1 MKNNLRYGIRKH
13 KLGAAS
19 VFLGTMIVVGMGQD
33 KEAAA
38 SEQKTTTV
46 EENGNSATD
55 NKTSETQTTATNVN
69 HIEETQSYN
78 ATVTE
83 QPSNATQVTTEEAPK
98 AVQAPQTAQPANI
111 ETVKEEVVKEEAKPQ
126 VKETTQSQDNS
137 GDQRQVDL
145 TPKKATQNQV
155 AETQVEVAQP
165 RTASES
171 KPRVTRSADVAEAKE
186 ASNAKVETGTD
197 VTSKVTVEIGS
208 IEGHNNTNK
217 VEPHAGQRAVLKY
230 KLKFENGLHQGD
242 YFDFTLSNNVNTHGV
257 STARKVPEIKNGSV
271 VMATGEVLE
280 GGKIRYTF
288 TNDIEDKVDV
298 TAELEINLF
307 IDPKTVQTNGNQTI
321 TSTLNEEQTSKE
333 LDVKYKDGIGNYY
346 ANLNGSIETFNKAN
360 NRFSHVAFIKPNNG
374 KTTSVTVT
382 GTLMKGSNQN
392 GNQPKVRI
400 FEYLGNNEDIA
411 KSVYANTTDTSK
423 FKEVTSNMSGNLNLQ
438 NNGSYSLN
446 IENLDKT
453 YVVHYDG
460 EYLNGT
466 DEVDFRTQMVGHPE
480 QLYKYY
486 YDRGYTLT
494 WDNGLVLYSNKANGN
509 GKNGPIIQNNKF
521 EYKEDTIKETLTGQ
535 YDKNLVT
542 TVEEEYDS
550 STLDIDYHTAIDGG
564 GGYVDGYIETIEETD
579 SSAIDIDYHTAVD
592 SEAGHVGGYTES
604 SEESNPIDFE
614 ESTHEN
620 SKHHADVVEYEEDTN
635 PGGGQVTTESN
646 LVEFDEESTKG
657 IVTGAVSDHTTVED
671 TKEYTTESNL
681 IELVDELPEEHGQA
695 QGPVE
700 EITENNHHISHSGL
714 GTENGHGNYDVIEEI
729 EENSHVD
736 IKSELG
742 YEGGQNSGNQSFEE
756 DTEEDKPKYEQGGNI
771 VDIDFDSVPQIHGQN
786 KGNQSFEED
795 TEKDKPKYEHG
806 GNIIDIDFDSVPH
819 IHGFNKHT
827 EIIEE
832 DTNPGGGQVTT
843 ESNLVEFDEES
854 TKGIVTGAVSDHTTV
869 EDTKEYTTESNL
881 IELVDELPEEHGQAQ
896 GPIEEITENNHHI
909 SHSGLGTENGHGNYD
924 VIEEIEENSHV
935 DIKSELGYEG
945 GQNSG
950 NQSFEEDTE
959 EDKPKYEQGGNIVDI
974 DFDSVPQIHGQ
985 NKGNQ
990 SFEEDTEKD
999 KPKYEQGGNIID
1011 IDFDSVP
1018 HIHGFNKHT
1027 EIIEED
1033 TNKDKPNYQFG
1044 GHNSVDFEE
1053 DTLPQVS
1060 GHNEGQQTIEEDT
1073 TPPIVPPTPPTPEVP
1088 SEPETPTPPT
1098 PEVPSEPETPTPPT
1112 PEVPTEPGKPIPP
1125 AKEEPK
1131 KPSKPVEQG
1140 KVVTPVIE
1148 INEKVKAV
1156 VPTKK
1161 AQSKKSELPETGG
1174 EESTNNGMLFGGLFS
1189 ILGLALL
1196 RRNKKNHKA

>member
-38 SEQKTTTV
+38 SEQKTTV

-55 NKTSETQTTATNVN
+55 NKVSETQTTATNVN
-69 HIEETQSYN
+69 TIEETQSYN

-83 QPSNATQVTTEEAPK
+83 QPSNATQVTTEEAPN
-98 AVQAPQTAQPANI
+98 AVQEPQTAQPANV
-111 ETVKEEVVKEEAKPQ
+111 ETVKEEEKPQ
-126 VKETTQSQDNS
+126 VKETTQPQDNS
-137 GDQRQVDL
+137 GNQRQVDL
-145 TPKKATQNQV
+145 TPKKVTQNQGT
-155 AETQVEVAQP
+155 ETQVEVAQP

-171 KPRVTRSADVAEAKE
+171 KPRVTRSADVVESKE
-186 ASNAKVETGTD
+186 ASDAKVEMGTD
-197 VTSKVTVEIGS
+197 VTSKVTVTESS

-230 KLKFENGLHQGD
+230 KLKFEKGLHKGD

-271 VMATGEVLE
+271 VMATGKILE

-321 TSTLNEEQTSKE
+321 TSTLNGEQTSKE

-360 NRFSHVAFIKPNNG
+360 NRFTHVAFIKPNNG

-392 GNQPKVRI
+392 GNQPKVRV

-423 FKEVTSNMSGNLNLQ
+423 FKEVTSSMNGNLNVQ
-438 NNGSYSLN
+438 TNGSYSLN
-446 IENLDKT
+446 LENLDKT

-542 TVEEEYDS
+542 
-550 STLDIDYHTAIDGG
+550 
-564 GGYVDGYIETIEETD
+564 IEETD

-646 LVEFDEESTKG
+646 LVEFDE
-657 IVTGAVSDHTTVED
+657 D
-671 TKEYTTESNL
+671 
-681 IELVDELPEEHGQA
+681 
-695 QGPVE
+695 
-700 EITENNHHISHSGL
+700 
-714 GTENGHGNYDVIEEI
+714 
-729 EENSHVD
+729 
-736 IKSELG
+736 
-742 YEGGQNSGNQSFEE
+742 
-756 DTEEDKPKYEQGGNI
+756 
-771 VDIDFDSVPQIHGQN
+771 
-786 KGNQSFEED
+786 
-795 TEKDKPKYEHG
+795 
-806 GNIIDIDFDSVPH
+806 
-819 IHGFNKHT
+819 
-827 EIIEE
+827 
-832 DTNPGGGQVTT
+832 
-843 ESNLVEFDEES
+843 S

-909 SHSGLGTENGHGNYD
+909 SHSGLGTENGHGNYG

-974 DFDSVPQIHGQ
+974 DFDSVPQIQGQ
-985 NKGNQ
+985 NNGDQ
-990 SFEEDTEKD
+990 SFEEDTEED

-1027 EIIEED
+1027 EII
-1033 TNKDKPNYQFG
+1033 
-1044 GHNSVDFEE
+1044 EE

-1088 SEPETPTPPT
+1088 SEPEVPTPPT
-1098 PEVPSEPETPTPPT
+1098 PEIPS
-1112 PEVPTEPGKPIPP
+1112 EPGKPVPP

-1156 VPTKK
+1156 APTKK

-1174 EESTNNGMLFGGLFS
+1174 EESTNKGMLFGGLFS

>member
-55 NKTSETQTTATNVN
+55 NKVNETQTTTTNVN
-69 HIEETQSYN
+69 TIDETQSYS
-78 ATVTE
+78 ATATE
-83 QPSNATQVTTEEAPK
+83 QPSNATQVTTEKAPK
-98 AVQAPQTAQPANI
+98 AVQAPQTAQPANL

-126 VKETTQSQDNS
+126 VETTQSQDNS

-145 TPKKATQNQV
+145 TPKKATQSQV

-165 RTASES
+165 RTVSES
-171 KPRVTRSADVAEAKE
+171 KPRVTRSADVVDAKE
-186 ASNAKVETGTD
+186 ASNASEIKGTD
-197 VTSKVTVEIGS
+197 VTSKVTVESGS
-208 IEGHNNTNK
+208 IEAPQGNK
-217 VEPHAGQRAVLKY
+217 VEPHAGQRVVLKY
-230 KLKFENGLHQGD
+230 KLKFEKGLHKGD
-242 YFDFTLSNNVNTHGV
+242 YFDFTLSNNVNTYGV

-271 VMATGEVLE
+271 VMATGQLL
-280 GGKIRYTF
+280 GNGKIRYTF
-288 TNDIEDKVDV
+288 TDYIDYKVNV
-298 TAELEINLF
+298 TADLEINLF
-307 IDPKTVQTNGNQTI
+307 IDPKTVQSNGQQTI
-321 TSTLNEEQTSKE
+321 TSTLNDKE
-333 LDVKYKDGIGNYY
+333 TKNTLPIEYNPGVSNIY
-346 ANLNGSIETFNKAN
+346 ANINGSIETFDKGN
-360 NRFSHVAFIKPNNG
+360 NRFTHVAYIKPQNG
-374 KTTSVTVT
+374 QKSDSVSIT
-382 GTLMKGSNQN
+382 GTLTQGSKADGKAPTVKVYEVLKDAN
-392 GNQPKVRI
+392 GLPQ
-400 FEYLGNNEDIA
+400 
-411 KSVYANTTDTSK
+411 SVYANVSDSSM
-423 FKEVTSNMSGNLNLQ
+423 FKDVTEEMKDKLKVE
-438 NNGSYSLN
+438 NNGNYKLDIEKLEKSYV
-446 IENLDKT
+446 I
-453 YVVHYDG
+453 HYDG
-460 EYLNGT
+460 EYLSGSDQVN
-466 DEVDFRTQMVGHPE
+466 FRTHMFGYPE
-480 QLYKYY
+480 QQYKYY
-486 YDRGYTLT
+486 YTHLGYKLT
-494 WDNGLVLYSNKANGN
+494 WDNGLVLYSNKAKGDGTNGT
-509 GKNGPIIQNNKF
+509 ITESNNMTF
-521 EYKEDTIKETLTGQ
+521 DEEYGTGVITGQ

-550 STLDIDYHTAIDGG
+550 STLDIDYHTAIDGE

-657 IVTGAVSDHTTVED
+657 ILTGAVSDHTTVED

-695 QGPVE
+695 QGPIE

-714 GTENGHGNYDVIEEI
+714 GTENGHGNYGVIEEI

-786 KGNQSFEED
+786 KGDQSFEED

-832 DTNPGGGQVTT
+832 DTN
-843 ESNLVEFDEES
+843 
-854 TKGIVTGAVSDHTTV
+854 
-869 EDTKEYTTESNL
+869 
-881 IELVDELPEEHGQAQ
+881 
-896 GPIEEITENNHHI
+896 
-909 SHSGLGTENGHGNYD
+909 
-924 VIEEIEENSHV
+924 
-935 DIKSELGYEG
+935 
-945 GQNSG
+945 
-950 NQSFEEDTE
+950 
-959 EDKPKYEQGGNIVDI
+959 
-974 DFDSVPQIHGQ
+974 
-985 NKGNQ
+985 
-990 SFEEDTEKD
+990 
-999 KPKYEQGGNIID
+999 
-1011 IDFDSVP
+1011 
-1018 HIHGFNKHT
+1018 
-1027 EIIEED
+1027 
-1033 TNKDKPNYQFG
+1033 KDKPNYQFA
-1044 GHNSVDFEE
+1044 GHNIVDFEE
-1053 DTLPQVS
+1053 DTLPKVS
-1060 GHNEGQQTIEEDT
+1060 GQNEGQQTIEEDT
-1073 TPPIVPPTPPTPEVP
+1073 TPPTPPTPEVP

-1112 PEVPTEPGKPIPP
+1112 PEVPSEPETPTPPTPEVPSEPETPTPPTPEVPAEPGKPVPP

-1156 VPTKK
+1156 APTKK

-1174 EESTNNGMLFGGLFS
+1174 EESTNKGMLFGGLFS

-1196 RRNKKNHKA
+1196 RRNKKNNKA

>member
-38 SEQKTTTV
+38 SEQKTTV

-55 NKTSETQTTATNVN
+55 NKVSETQTTATNVN
-69 HIEETQSYN
+69 TIEETQSYN

-83 QPSNATQVTTEEAPK
+83 QPSNATQVTTEEAPN
-98 AVQAPQTAQPANI
+98 AVQEPQTAQPANV
-111 ETVKEEVVKEEAKPQ
+111 ETVKEEEKPQ
-126 VKETTQSQDNS
+126 VKETTQPQDNS
-137 GDQRQVDL
+137 GNQRQVDL
-145 TPKKATQNQV
+145 TPKKVTQNQGT
-155 AETQVEVAQP
+155 ETQVEVAQP

-171 KPRVTRSADVAEAKE
+171 KPRVTRSADVVESKE
-186 ASNAKVETGTD
+186 ASDAKVEMGTD
-197 VTSKVTVEIGS
+197 VTSKVTVTESS

-230 KLKFENGLHQGD
+230 KLKFEKGLHKGD

-271 VMATGEVLE
+271 VMATGKILE

-321 TSTLNEEQTSKE
+321 TSTLNGEQTSKE

-360 NRFSHVAFIKPNNG
+360 NRFTHVAFIKPNNG

-392 GNQPKVRI
+392 GNQPKVRV

-423 FKEVTSNMSGNLNLQ
+423 FKEVTSSMNGNLNVQ
-438 NNGSYSLN
+438 TNGSYSLN
-446 IENLDKT
+446 LENLDKT

-550 STLDIDYHTAIDGG
+550 STLDIDYHTAIDGE

-646 LVEFDEESTKG
+646 LVEFDE
-657 IVTGAVSDHTTVED
+657 D
-671 TKEYTTESNL
+671 
-681 IELVDELPEEHGQA
+681 
-695 QGPVE
+695 
-700 EITENNHHISHSGL
+700 
-714 GTENGHGNYDVIEEI
+714 
-729 EENSHVD
+729 
-736 IKSELG
+736 
-742 YEGGQNSGNQSFEE
+742 
-756 DTEEDKPKYEQGGNI
+756 
-771 VDIDFDSVPQIHGQN
+771 
-786 KGNQSFEED
+786 
-795 TEKDKPKYEHG
+795 
-806 GNIIDIDFDSVPH
+806 
-819 IHGFNKHT
+819 
-827 EIIEE
+827 
-832 DTNPGGGQVTT
+832 
-843 ESNLVEFDEES
+843 S

-909 SHSGLGTENGHGNYD
+909 SHSGLGTENGHGNYG

-985 NKGNQ
+985 NNGNQ

-999 KPKYEQGGNIID
+999 KPKYEHGGNIID

-1044 GHNSVDFEE
+1044 GHNSVGFEE
-1053 DTLPQVS
+1053 DTLPKVS
-1060 GHNEGQQTIEEDT
+1060 GQNEGQQTIEEDT
-1073 TPPIVPPTPPTPEVP
+1073 TPPTPPTPEVP

-1112 PEVPTEPGKPIPP
+1112 PEVPSEPETPTPPTPEVPAEPGKPVPP

-1156 VPTKK
+1156 APTKK
-1161 AQSKKSELPETGG
+1161 PQSKKSELPETGG
-1174 EESTNNGMLFGGLFS
+1174 EESTNKGMLFGGLFS

>member
-38 SEQKTTTV
+38 SEQKTTV

-55 NKTSETQTTATNVN
+55 NKVSETQTTATNVN
-69 HIEETQSYN
+69 TIEETQSYN

-83 QPSNATQVTTEEAPK
+83 QPSNATQVTTEEAPN
-98 AVQAPQTAQPANI
+98 AVQEPQTAQPANV
-111 ETVKEEVVKEEAKPQ
+111 ETVKEEEKPQ
-126 VKETTQSQDNS
+126 VKETTQPQDNS
-137 GDQRQVDL
+137 GNQRQVDL
-145 TPKKATQNQV
+145 TPKKVTQNQGT
-155 AETQVEVAQP
+155 ETQVEVAQP

-171 KPRVTRSADVAEAKE
+171 KPRVTRSADVVESKE
-186 ASNAKVETGTD
+186 ASDAKVEMGTD
-197 VTSKVTVEIGS
+197 VTSKITVTESS

-230 KLKFENGLHQGD
+230 KLKFEKGLHKGD

-271 VMATGEVLE
+271 VMATGKILE

-321 TSTLNEEQTSKE
+321 TSTLNGEQTSKE

-360 NRFSHVAFIKPNNG
+360 NRFTHVAFIKPNNG

-392 GNQPKVRI
+392 GNQPKVRV

-423 FKEVTSNMSGNLNLQ
+423 FKEVTSSMNGNLNVQ
-438 NNGSYSLN
+438 TNGSYSLN
-446 IENLDKT
+446 LENLDKT

-550 STLDIDYHTAIDGG
+550 STLDIDYHTAIDGE

-646 LVEFDEESTKG
+646 LVEFDE
-657 IVTGAVSDHTTVED
+657 D
-671 TKEYTTESNL
+671 
-681 IELVDELPEEHGQA
+681 
-695 QGPVE
+695 
-700 EITENNHHISHSGL
+700 
-714 GTENGHGNYDVIEEI
+714 
-729 EENSHVD
+729 
-736 IKSELG
+736 
-742 YEGGQNSGNQSFEE
+742 
-756 DTEEDKPKYEQGGNI
+756 
-771 VDIDFDSVPQIHGQN
+771 
-786 KGNQSFEED
+786 
-795 TEKDKPKYEHG
+795 
-806 GNIIDIDFDSVPH
+806 
-819 IHGFNKHT
+819 
-827 EIIEE
+827 
-832 DTNPGGGQVTT
+832 
-843 ESNLVEFDEES
+843 S

-909 SHSGLGTENGHGNYD
+909 SHSGLGTENGHGNYG

-959 EDKPKYEQGGNIVDI
+959 EDKPKYE
-974 DFDSVPQIHGQ
+974 H
-985 NKGNQ
+985 
-990 SFEEDTEKD
+990 
-999 KPKYEQGGNIID
+999 GGNIID

-1053 DTLPQVS
+1053 DTLPKVS
-1060 GHNEGQQTIEEDT
+1060 GQNEGQQTIEEDT
-1073 TPPIVPPTPPTPEVP
+1073 TPPTPPTPEVP

-1112 PEVPTEPGKPIPP
+1112 PEVPSEPETPTPPTPEVPAEPGKPVPP

-1156 VPTKK
+1156 APTKK
-1161 AQSKKSELPETGG
+1161 PQSKKSELPETGG
-1174 EESTNNGMLFGGLFS
+1174 EESTNKGMLFGGLFS

>member
-55 NKTSETQTTATNVN
+55 NKVNETQTTTTNVN
-69 HIEETQSYN
+69 TIDETQSYS
-78 ATVTE
+78 ATATE
-83 QPSNATQVTTEEAPK
+83 QPSNATQVTTEKAPK
-98 AVQAPQTAQPANI
+98 AVQAPQTAQPANL

-126 VKETTQSQDNS
+126 VETTQSQDNS

-145 TPKKATQNQV
+145 TPKKATQSQV

-165 RTASES
+165 RTVSES
-171 KPRVTRSADVAEAKE
+171 KPRVTRSADVVDAKE
-186 ASNAKVETGTD
+186 ASNASEIKGTD
-197 VTSKVTVEIGS
+197 VTSKVTVESGS
-208 IEGHNNTNK
+208 IEAPQGNK
-217 VEPHAGQRAVLKY
+217 VEPHAGQRVVLKY
-230 KLKFENGLHQGD
+230 KLKFEKGLHKGD
-242 YFDFTLSNNVNTHGV
+242 YFDFTLSNNVNTYGV

-271 VMATGEVLE
+271 VMATGQLL
-280 GGKIRYTF
+280 GNGKIRYTF
-288 TNDIEDKVDV
+288 TDYIDYKVNV
-298 TAELEINLF
+298 TADLEINLF
-307 IDPKTVQTNGNQTI
+307 IDPKTVQSNGQQTI
-321 TSTLNEEQTSKE
+321 TSTLNDKE
-333 LDVKYKDGIGNYY
+333 TKNTLPIEYNPGVSNIY
-346 ANLNGSIETFNKAN
+346 ANINGSIETFDKGN
-360 NRFSHVAFIKPNNG
+360 NRFTHVAYIKPQNG
-374 KTTSVTVT
+374 QKSDSVSIT
-382 GTLMKGSNQN
+382 GTLTQGSKADGKAPTVKVYEVLKDAN
-392 GNQPKVRI
+392 GLPQ
-400 FEYLGNNEDIA
+400 
-411 KSVYANTTDTSK
+411 SVYANVSDSSM
-423 FKEVTSNMSGNLNLQ
+423 FKDVTEEMKDKLKVE
-438 NNGSYSLN
+438 NNGNYKLDIEKLEKSYV
-446 IENLDKT
+446 I
-453 YVVHYDG
+453 HYDG
-460 EYLNGT
+460 EYLSGSDQVN
-466 DEVDFRTQMVGHPE
+466 FRTHMFGYPE
-480 QLYKYY
+480 QQYKYY
-486 YDRGYTLT
+486 YTHLGYKLT
-494 WDNGLVLYSNKANGN
+494 WDNGLVLYSNKAKGDGTNGT
-509 GKNGPIIQNNKF
+509 ITESNNMTF
-521 EYKEDTIKETLTGQ
+521 DEEYGTGVITGQ

-550 STLDIDYHTAIDGG
+550 STLDIDYHTAIDGE

-604 SEESNPIDFE
+604 PEESNPIDFE

-657 IVTGAVSDHTTVED
+657 ILTGAVSDHTTVED

-695 QGPVE
+695 QGPIE

-714 GTENGHGNYDVIEEI
+714 GTENGHGNYGVIEEI

-786 KGNQSFEED
+786 KGDQSFEED

-832 DTNPGGGQVTT
+832 DTN
-843 ESNLVEFDEES
+843 
-854 TKGIVTGAVSDHTTV
+854 
-869 EDTKEYTTESNL
+869 
-881 IELVDELPEEHGQAQ
+881 
-896 GPIEEITENNHHI
+896 
-909 SHSGLGTENGHGNYD
+909 
-924 VIEEIEENSHV
+924 
-935 DIKSELGYEG
+935 
-945 GQNSG
+945 
-950 NQSFEEDTE
+950 
-959 EDKPKYEQGGNIVDI
+959 
-974 DFDSVPQIHGQ
+974 
-985 NKGNQ
+985 
-990 SFEEDTEKD
+990 
-999 KPKYEQGGNIID
+999 
-1011 IDFDSVP
+1011 
-1018 HIHGFNKHT
+1018 
-1027 EIIEED
+1027 
-1033 TNKDKPNYQFG
+1033 KDKPNYQFG
-1044 GHNSVDFEE
+1044 GHNIVDFEE
-1053 DTLPQVS
+1053 DTLPKVS
-1060 GHNEGQQTIEEDT
+1060 GQNEGQQTIEEDT
-1073 TPPIVPPTPPTPEVP
+1073 TPPTPPTPPTPEVP

-1112 PEVPTEPGKPIPP
+1112 PEVPSEPETPTPPTPEVPSEPETPTPPTPEVPAEPGKPVPP

-1156 VPTKK
+1156 APTKK

-1174 EESTNNGMLFGGLFS
+1174 EESTNKGMLFGGLFS

-1196 RRNKKNHKA
+1196 RRNKKNNKA

>member
-55 NKTSETQTTATNVN
+55 NKVNETQTTTTNVN
-69 HIEETQSYN
+69 TIDETQSYS
-78 ATVTE
+78 ATATE
-83 QPSNATQVTTEEAPK
+83 QPSNATQVTTEKAPK
-98 AVQAPQTAQPANI
+98 AVQAPQTAQPANL

-126 VKETTQSQDNS
+126 VETTQPQDNS

-145 TPKKATQNQV
+145 TPKKTTQNQV

-171 KPRVTRSADVAEAKE
+171 KPRVTRSADVVEAKE
-186 ASNAKVETGTD
+186 ASDAKVETGTD
-197 VTSKVTVEIGS
+197 VTSKVTVTESS

-271 VMATGEVLE
+271 VMATGKILE

-321 TSTLNEEQTSKE
+321 TSTLNGEQTSKE

-360 NRFSHVAFIKPNNG
+360 NRFTHVAFIKPNNG

-392 GNQPKVRI
+392 GNQPKVRV

-423 FKEVTSNMSGNLNLQ
+423 FKEVTSSMNGNLNVQ
-438 NNGSYSLN
+438 TNGSYSLN
-446 IENLDKT
+446 LENLDKT

-521 EYKEDTIKETLTGQ
+521 EYKEDTIKETLKGQ

-550 STLDIDYHTAIDGG
+550 STLDIDYHTAIDGE

-657 IVTGAVSDHTTVED
+657 IVTGAVSDHTTIED

-695 QGPVE
+695 QGPIE

-714 GTENGHGNYDVIEEI
+714 GTENGHGNYGVIEEI

-786 KGNQSFEED
+786 N
-795 TEKDKPKYEHG
+795 
-806 GNIIDIDFDSVPH
+806 
-819 IHGFNKHT
+819 
-827 EIIEE
+827 
-832 DTNPGGGQVTT
+832 
-843 ESNLVEFDEES
+843 
-854 TKGIVTGAVSDHTTV
+854 
-869 EDTKEYTTESNL
+869 
-881 IELVDELPEEHGQAQ
+881 
-896 GPIEEITENNHHI
+896 
-909 SHSGLGTENGHGNYD
+909 
-924 VIEEIEENSHV
+924 
-935 DIKSELGYEG
+935 
-945 GQNSG
+945 
-950 NQSFEEDTE
+950 
-959 EDKPKYEQGGNIVDI
+959 
-974 DFDSVPQIHGQ
+974 
-985 NKGNQ
+985 GNQ

-1018 HIHGFNKHT
+1018 QIHGFNKHN

-1053 DTLPQVS
+1053 DTLPKVS
-1060 GHNEGQQTIEEDT
+1060 GQNEGQQTIEEDT
-1073 TPPIVPPTPPTPEVP
+1073 TPPTPPAPEVPSEPGEPTPPTPEVP

-1112 PEVPTEPGKPIPP
+1112 PEVPSEPETPTPPTPEVPAEPGKPVPP

-1156 VPTKK
+1156 APTKK

-1174 EESTNNGMLFGGLFS
+1174 EESTNKGMLFGGLFS

-1196 RRNKKNHKA
+1196 RRNKKNNKA

>member
-55 NKTSETQTTATNVN
+55 NKVSETQTTTTNVN
-69 HIEETQSYN
+69 TIDETQSYS
-78 ATVTE
+78 ATATE

-98 AVQAPQTAQPANI
+98 AVQAPQTAQPANV
-111 ETVKEEVVKEEAKPQ
+111 ETVKEEVVKEEANPQ

-165 RTASES
+165 RTALES
-171 KPRVTRSADVAEAKE
+171 KPRVTRSTDVAEAKE
-186 ASNAKVETGTD
+186 ASDAKVETGTD
-197 VTSKVTVEIGS
+197 VTSKVTVEDES
-208 IEGHNNTNK
+208 KIEAPKGNN
-217 VEPHAGQRAVLKY
+217 VQPHEGQRVVLKY
-230 KLKFENGLHQGD
+230 KLKFQDGLKTGD

-257 STARKVPEIKNGSV
+257 ATTRKVPDIKNGSL
-271 VMATGEVLE
+271 VMAKGQVLDN
-280 GGKIRYTF
+280 GRIRYTF
-288 TNDIEDKVDV
+288 TDYIKDKVNV
-298 TAELEINLF
+298 TANLEINLF
-307 IDPKTVQTNGNQTI
+307 IDPKTVQSNGQQTI
-321 TSTLNEEQTSKE
+321 TSKLNGKETSGTMQIT
-333 LDVKYKDGIGNYY
+333 YKDGVKNQYT
-346 ANLNGSIETFNKAN
+346 NVNGSIETFDKEKNK
-360 NRFSHVAFIKPNNG
+360 FTHVAYIKPINGNNSD
-374 KTTSVTVT
+374 SVTVT
-382 GTLMKGSNQN
+382 GMLTQGSNEN
-392 GNQPKVRI
+392 GTQPNVKI
-400 FEYLGNNEDIA
+400 YEYVGVENGLPQ
-411 KSVYANTTDTSK
+411 SVYANTVDSTQLKD
-423 FKEVTSNMSGNLNLQ
+423 VTNQMGDKLKVQ

-446 IENLDKT
+446 FDKLDKT
-453 YVVHYDG
+453 YVIHYTGD
-460 EYLNGT
+460 YLNGT
-466 DEVDFRTQMVGHPE
+466 SEVNFRTQLTGYPE
-480 QLYKYY
+480 NRYKTYY
-486 YDRGYTLT
+486 YYNNGYTLT
-494 WDNGLVLYSNKANGN
+494 WDNGLVLYSNKANGD
-509 GKNGPIIQNNKF
+509 GKYGPIVDSNNF
-521 EYKEDTIKETLTGQ
+521 EFSEDSGNGSISGQ
-535 YDKNLVT
+535 YDAKQIIET
-542 TVEEEYDS
+542 EENQDN
-550 STLDIDYHTAIDGG
+550 TPLDIDYHTAIDGEG
-564 GGYVDGYIETIEETD
+564 GYVDGYIETIEETDSSAIDIDYHTAIDGEGGYVDGYIETIEETD

-714 GTENGHGNYDVIEEI
+714 GTENGHGNYGVIEEI

-771 VDIDFDSVPQIHGQN
+771 IDIDFDSVPQIHG
-786 KGNQSFEED
+786 
-795 TEKDKPKYEHG
+795 
-806 GNIIDIDFDSVPH
+806 
-819 IHGFNKHT
+819 FNKH
-827 EIIEE
+827 
-832 DTNPGGGQVTT
+832 N
-843 ESNLVEFDEES
+843 
-854 TKGIVTGAVSDHTTV
+854 
-869 EDTKEYTTESNL
+869 
-881 IELVDELPEEHGQAQ
+881 
-896 GPIEEITENNHHI
+896 
-909 SHSGLGTENGHGNYD
+909 
-924 VIEEIEENSHV
+924 
-935 DIKSELGYEG
+935 
-945 GQNSG
+945 
-950 NQSFEEDTE
+950 
-959 EDKPKYEQGGNIVDI
+959 
-974 DFDSVPQIHGQ
+974 
-985 NKGNQ
+985 
-990 SFEEDTEKD
+990 
-999 KPKYEQGGNIID
+999 
-1011 IDFDSVP
+1011 
-1018 HIHGFNKHT
+1018 

-1053 DTLPQVS
+1053 DTLPKVS
-1060 GHNEGQQTIEEDT
+1060 GQNEGQQTIEEDT
-1073 TPPIVPPTPPTPEVP
+1073 TPPTPPTPEVP
-1088 SEPETPTPPT
+1088 SEPGTPTPPT
-1098 PEVPSEPETPTPPT
+1098 PEVPSEPGKPTPPT
-1112 PEVPTEPGKPIPP
+1112 PEVPAEPGKPVPP

-1156 VPTKK
+1156 APTKQK
-1161 AQSKKSELPETGG
+1161 QAKKSELPETGG
-1174 EESTNNGMLFGGLFS
+1174 EESTNKGMLFGGLFS

>member
-98 AVQAPQTAQPANI
+98 AVQAPQTAQPANV
-111 ETVKEEVVKEEAKPQ
+111 ETVKEEEKPQ
-126 VKETTQSQDNS
+126 VKETTQPQDNS
-137 GDQRQVDL
+137 GNQRQVDL
-145 TPKKATQNQV
+145 TPKKVTQNQGT
-155 AETQVEVAQP
+155 ETQVEVAQP

-186 ASNAKVETGTD
+186 ASDVSEVKGTD
-197 VTSKVTVEIGS
+197 VTSKVTVESGS
-208 IEGHNNTNK
+208 IEAPQGNK
-217 VEPHAGQRAVLKY
+217 VEPHAGQRVVLKY
-230 KLKFENGLHQGD
+230 KLKFADGLKRGD
-242 YFDFTLSNNVNTHGV
+242 YFDFTLSNNVNTYGV
-257 STARKVPEIKNGSV
+257 STARKVPEIKNSSV
-271 VMATGEVLE
+271 VMATGEIL
-280 GGKIRYTF
+280 GNGNIRYTF
-288 TNDIEDKVDV
+288 TNEIEHKVEV
-298 TAELEINLF
+298 TANLEINLF
-307 IDPKTVQTNGNQTI
+307 IDPKTVQSNGEQKI
-321 TSTLNEEQTSKE
+321 TSKLNGEETEKTIPVVYNPGVSNSYTN
-333 LDVKYKDGIGNYY
+333 V
-346 ANLNGSIETFNKAN
+346 NGSIETFNKESNKFTHIAY
-360 NRFSHVAFIKPNNG
+360 IKPMNG
-374 KTTSVTVT
+374 NQSNTVSVT
-382 GTLMKGSNQN
+382 GTLTEGSNLA
-392 GNQPKVRI
+392 GGQPTVKVY
-400 FEYLGNNEDIA
+400 EYLGKKDELPQ
-411 KSVYANTTDTSK
+411 SVYANTSDTNK
-423 FKEVTSNMSGNLNLQ
+423 FKDVTKEMNGKLSVQ
-438 NNGSYSLN
+438 DNGSYSLN
-446 IENLDKT
+446 LDKLDKT
-453 YVVHYDG
+453 YVIHYTG
-460 EYLNGT
+460 EYLQGSDQVN
-466 DEVDFRTQMVGHPE
+466 FRTELYGYPE
-480 QLYKYY
+480 RAYKSYY
-486 YDRGYTLT
+486 VYGGYRLT
-494 WDNGLVLYSNKANGN
+494 WDNGLVLYSNKADGN
-509 GKNGPIIQNNKF
+509 GKNGQIIQDNDF
-521 EYKEDTIKETLTGQ
+521 EYKEDTAKGTMSGQ
-535 YDKNLVT
+535 YDAKQIIET
-542 TVEEEYDS
+542 EENQDN
-550 STLDIDYHTAIDGG
+550 TPLDIDYHTAIDGE

-657 IVTGAVSDHTTVED
+657 IVTGAVSDHTTIED

-695 QGPVE
+695 QGPIE

-714 GTENGHGNYDVIEEI
+714 GTENGHGNYGVIEEI

-786 KGNQSFEED
+786 KGDQSFEED

-806 GNIIDIDFDSVPH
+806 GNIIDIDFDSVPQ
-819 IHGFNKHT
+819 IHGFNKH
-827 EIIEE
+827 
-832 DTNPGGGQVTT
+832 N
-843 ESNLVEFDEES
+843 
-854 TKGIVTGAVSDHTTV
+854 
-869 EDTKEYTTESNL
+869 
-881 IELVDELPEEHGQAQ
+881 
-896 GPIEEITENNHHI
+896 
-909 SHSGLGTENGHGNYD
+909 
-924 VIEEIEENSHV
+924 
-935 DIKSELGYEG
+935 
-945 GQNSG
+945 
-950 NQSFEEDTE
+950 
-959 EDKPKYEQGGNIVDI
+959 
-974 DFDSVPQIHGQ
+974 
-985 NKGNQ
+985 
-990 SFEEDTEKD
+990 
-999 KPKYEQGGNIID
+999 
-1011 IDFDSVP
+1011 
-1018 HIHGFNKHT
+1018 

-1053 DTLPQVS
+1053 DTLPKVS
-1060 GHNEGQQTIEEDT
+1060 GQNEGQQTIEEDT
-1073 TPPIVPPTPPTPEVP
+1073 TPPTPPTPEVPSEPETPMPPTPEVP

-1098 PEVPSEPETPTPPT
+1098 PEVPSEP
-1112 PEVPTEPGKPIPP
+1112 GKPVPP

-1156 VPTKK
+1156 APTKQK
-1161 AQSKKSELPETGG
+1161 QSKKSELPETGG
-1174 EESTNNGMLFGGLFS
+1174 EESTNKGMLFGGLFS
-1189 ILGLALL
+1189 ILGLVLL
-1196 RRNKKNHKA
+1196 RRNKKNNKA

>member
-55 NKTSETQTTATNVN
+55 NKVNETQTTTTNVN
-69 HIEETQSYN
+69 TIDETQSYS
-78 ATVTE
+78 ATATE
-83 QPSNATQVTTEEAPK
+83 QPSNATQVTTEKAPK
-98 AVQAPQTAQPANI
+98 AVQAVQAPQTAQPANL

-165 RTASES
+165 RTVSES
-171 KPRVTRSADVAEAKE
+171 KPRVTRSADVVEAKE
-186 ASNAKVETGTD
+186 ASDVSEVKGTD
-197 VTSKVTVEIGS
+197 VTSKVTVEDES
-208 IEGHNNTNK
+208 KIEAPKGNN
-217 VEPHAGQRAVLKY
+217 VQPHEGQRVVLKY
-230 KLKFENGLHQGD
+230 KLKFQDGLKTGD

-257 STARKVPEIKNGSV
+257 STIRKVPDIKNGSL
-271 VMATGEVLE
+271 VMAKGQVLDN
-280 GGKIRYTF
+280 GRIRYTF
-288 TNDIEDKVDV
+288 IDYIKDKVNV
-298 TAELEINLF
+298 TANLEINLF
-307 IDPKTVQTNGNQTI
+307 IDPKTVQSNGQQTI
-321 TSTLNEEQTSKE
+321 TSKLNGKETSGTMQIT
-333 LDVKYKDGIGNYY
+333 YKDGVKNQYT
-346 ANLNGSIETFNKAN
+346 NVNGSIETFDKEKNK
-360 NRFSHVAFIKPNNG
+360 FTHVAYIKPINGNNSD
-374 KTTSVTVT
+374 SVTVT
-382 GTLMKGSNQN
+382 GMLTQGSNEN
-392 GNQPKVRI
+392 GTQPNVKI
-400 FEYLGNNEDIA
+400 YEYVGTENGLPQ
-411 KSVYANTTDTSK
+411 SVYANTADSTQLKD
-423 FKEVTSNMSGNLNLQ
+423 VTNQMSDKLKVQ

-446 IENLDKT
+446 FDKLDKT
-453 YVVHYDG
+453 YVIHYTGD
-460 EYLNGT
+460 YLNGT
-466 DEVDFRTQMVGHPE
+466 SEVNFRTQLTGYPE
-480 QLYKYY
+480 NRYKTYY
-486 YDRGYTLT
+486 YNNGYILT
-494 WDNGLVLYSNKANGN
+494 WDNGLVLYSNKANGD
-509 GKNGPIIQNNKF
+509 GKYGPIVDSNNF
-521 EYKEDTIKETLTGQ
+521 EFSEDSGNGSISGQ
-535 YDKNLVT
+535 YDAKQIIET
-542 TVEEEYDS
+542 EENQDN
-550 STLDIDYHTAIDGG
+550 TPLDIDYHTAIDGE

-646 LVEFDEESTKG
+646 LVEFDEDSTKG

-681 IELVDELPEEHGQA
+681 IELVDELPEEHGQV
-695 QGPVE
+695 QGPIE

-714 GTENGHGNYDVIEEI
+714 GTENGHGNYGVIEEI

-771 VDIDFDSVPQIHGQN
+771 VDIDFDSVPQIQGQN
-786 KGNQSFEED
+786 
-795 TEKDKPKYEHG
+795 
-806 GNIIDIDFDSVPH
+806 
-819 IHGFNKHT
+819 
-827 EIIEE
+827 
-832 DTNPGGGQVTT
+832 
-843 ESNLVEFDEES
+843 
-854 TKGIVTGAVSDHTTV
+854 
-869 EDTKEYTTESNL
+869 
-881 IELVDELPEEHGQAQ
+881 
-896 GPIEEITENNHHI
+896 
-909 SHSGLGTENGHGNYD
+909 NGD
-924 VIEEIEENSHV
+924 
-935 DIKSELGYEG
+935 
-945 GQNSG
+945 
-950 NQSFEEDTE
+950 
-959 EDKPKYEQGGNIVDI
+959 
-974 DFDSVPQIHGQ
+974 
-985 NKGNQ
+985 Q

-1018 HIHGFNKHT
+1018 QIHGFNKHN

-1053 DTLPQVS
+1053 DTLPKVS
-1060 GHNEGQQTIEEDT
+1060 GQNEGQQTIEEDT
-1073 TPPIVPPTPPTPEVP
+1073 TPPTPPTPEVPSEPETPTPPTPEVPSEPGEPTPPTPEVP

-1112 PEVPTEPGKPIPP
+1112 PEVPSEPGTPVPP

-1156 VPTKK
+1156 APTKK

-1174 EESTNNGMLFGGLFS
+1174 EESTNKGMLFGGLFS

-1196 RRNKKNHKA
+1196 RRNKKNNKA

>member
-38 SEQKTTTV
+38 SEQKTTV

-55 NKTSETQTTATNVN
+55 NKVSETQTTATNVN

-78 ATVTE
+78 ATATE

-98 AVQAPQTAQPANI
+98 AVQAPQTAQPANL
-111 ETVKEEVVKEEAKPQ
+111 ETVKEEVVKEEANPQ

-145 TPKKATQNQV
+145 TPKKATQNQA

-165 RTASES
+165 RTVSES
-171 KPRVTRSADVAEAKE
+171 KPRVTRSADVAEA
-186 ASNAKVETGTD
+186 SDAKVETGTD
-197 VTSKVTVEIGS
+197 VTSKVTVTESS

-217 VEPHAGQRAVLKY
+217 VEPHEGQRAILKY
-230 KLKFENGLHQGD
+230 KLKFEDGLKKGD
-242 YFDFTLSNNVNTHGV
+242 YFDFTLSNNVNTYGV

-271 VMATGEVLE
+271 VMATGQLLE

-288 TNDIEDKVDV
+288 TDYIDHKVDV
-298 TAELEINLF
+298 TAELDINLF
-307 IDPKTVQTNGNQTI
+307 IDPKTVQNNGNQTI
-321 TSTLNEEQTSKE
+321 TSSLNNKVTTNNVEVT
-333 LDVKYKDGIGNYY
+333 YKNGVSNYY
-346 ANLNGSIETFNKAN
+346 ANVNGSIETFNKKDN
-360 NRFSHVAFIKPNNG
+360 KFSHVAYIKPLNG
-374 KTTSVTVT
+374 DALESVTVT
-382 GTLMKGSNQN
+382 GTLIKGSNAS
-392 GNQPKVRI
+392 GNQPTVKVY
-400 FEYLGNNEDIA
+400 EYLGSKEELSQ
-411 KSVYANTTDTSK
+411 SVYAETSDTSK
-423 FKEVTSNMSGNLNLQ
+423 FKDVTNDMNGKLTVQS
-438 NNGSYSLN
+438 NGSYSLN
-446 IENLDKT
+446 LDKLDKT
-453 YVVHYDG
+453 YVIHYDG
-460 EYLNGT
+460 EYLNSA
-466 DEVDFRTQMVGHPE
+466 DEVDFRTQMVGHPK
-480 QLYKYY
+480 QSYY
-486 YDRGYTLT
+486 YYYHNGYTLT

-509 GKNGPIIQNNKF
+509 GKNGEIIEKN
-521 EYKEDTIKETLTGQ
+521 DLTFTEESGDGSINGSYTEQ
-535 YDKNLVT
+535 QIVN
-542 TVEEEYDS
+542 TVEETDS
-550 STLDIDYHTAIDGG
+550 STLDIDYHTAIDGE

-714 GTENGHGNYDVIEEI
+714 GTENGHGNYGVIEEI

-786 KGNQSFEED
+786 N
-795 TEKDKPKYEHG
+795 
-806 GNIIDIDFDSVPH
+806 
-819 IHGFNKHT
+819 
-827 EIIEE
+827 
-832 DTNPGGGQVTT
+832 
-843 ESNLVEFDEES
+843 
-854 TKGIVTGAVSDHTTV
+854 
-869 EDTKEYTTESNL
+869 
-881 IELVDELPEEHGQAQ
+881 
-896 GPIEEITENNHHI
+896 
-909 SHSGLGTENGHGNYD
+909 
-924 VIEEIEENSHV
+924 
-935 DIKSELGYEG
+935 
-945 GQNSG
+945 
-950 NQSFEEDTE
+950 
-959 EDKPKYEQGGNIVDI
+959 
-974 DFDSVPQIHGQ
+974 
-985 NKGNQ
+985 GNQ

-1018 HIHGFNKHT
+1018 QIHGFNKHT

-1053 DTLPQVS
+1053 DTLPKVS
-1060 GHNEGQQTIEEDT
+1060 GQNEGQQTIEEDT
-1073 TPPIVPPTPPTPEVP
+1073 TPPTPPTPEVP

-1112 PEVPTEPGKPIPP
+1112 PEVPSEPETPTPPTPEVPSEPETPTPPTPEVPSEPETPTPPTPEVPAEPGKPVPP

-1156 VPTKK
+1156 APTKK

-1174 EESTNNGMLFGGLFS
+1174 EESTNKDMLFGGLFS

-1196 RRNKKNHKA
+1196 RRNKKNNKA

>member
-1 MKNNLRYGIRKH
+1 MHLKGDIIVKNNLRYGIRKH

-38 SEQKTTTV
+38 SEQKTTV

-55 NKTSETQTTATNVN
+55 NKVSETQTTATNVN
-69 HIEETQSYN
+69 TIEETQSYN

-83 QPSNATQVTTEEAPK
+83 QPSNATQVTTEEAPN
-98 AVQAPQTAQPANI
+98 AVQEPQTAQPANV
-111 ETVKEEVVKEEAKPQ
+111 ETVKEEEKPQ
-126 VKETTQSQDNS
+126 VKETTQPQDNS
-137 GDQRQVDL
+137 GNQRQVDL
-145 TPKKATQNQV
+145 TPKKVTQNQGT
-155 AETQVEVAQP
+155 ETQVEVAQP

-171 KPRVTRSADVAEAKE
+171 KPRVTRSADVVESKE
-186 ASNAKVETGTD
+186 ASDAKVEMGTD
-197 VTSKVTVEIGS
+197 VTSKVTVTESS

-230 KLKFENGLHQGD
+230 KLKFEKGLHKGD

-271 VMATGEVLE
+271 VMATGKILE

-321 TSTLNEEQTSKE
+321 TSTLNGEQTSKE

-360 NRFSHVAFIKPNNG
+360 NRFTHVAFIKPNNG

-392 GNQPKVRI
+392 GNQPKVRV

-423 FKEVTSNMSGNLNLQ
+423 FKEVTSSMNGNLNVQ
-438 NNGSYSLN
+438 TNGSYSLN
-446 IENLDKT
+446 LENLDKT

-550 STLDIDYHTAIDGG
+550 STLDIDYHTAIDGE

-646 LVEFDEESTKG
+646 LVEFDE
-657 IVTGAVSDHTTVED
+657 D
-671 TKEYTTESNL
+671 
-681 IELVDELPEEHGQA
+681 
-695 QGPVE
+695 
-700 EITENNHHISHSGL
+700 
-714 GTENGHGNYDVIEEI
+714 
-729 EENSHVD
+729 
-736 IKSELG
+736 
-742 YEGGQNSGNQSFEE
+742 
-756 DTEEDKPKYEQGGNI
+756 
-771 VDIDFDSVPQIHGQN
+771 
-786 KGNQSFEED
+786 
-795 TEKDKPKYEHG
+795 
-806 GNIIDIDFDSVPH
+806 
-819 IHGFNKHT
+819 
-827 EIIEE
+827 
-832 DTNPGGGQVTT
+832 
-843 ESNLVEFDEES
+843 S

-909 SHSGLGTENGHGNYD
+909 SHSGLGTENGHGNYG

-974 DFDSVPQIHGQ
+974 DFDSVTQIHGQ
-985 NKGNQ
+985 NNGNQ

-999 KPKYEQGGNIID
+999 KPKYEHGGNIID

-1053 DTLPQVS
+1053 DTLPKVS
-1060 GHNEGQQTIEEDT
+1060 GQNEGQQTIEEDT
-1073 TPPIVPPTPPTPEVP
+1073 TPPTPPTPEVP

-1112 PEVPTEPGKPIPP
+1112 PEVPSEPETPTPPTPEVPAEPGKPVPP

-1156 VPTKK
+1156 APTKK

-1174 EESTNNGMLFGGLFS
+1174 EESTNKGMLFGGLFS

>member
-38 SEQKTTTV
+38 SEQKTTV

-55 NKTSETQTTATNVN
+55 NKVSETQTTATNVN
-69 HIEETQSYN
+69 TIEETQSYN

-83 QPSNATQVTTEEAPK
+83 QPSNATQVTTEEAPN
-98 AVQAPQTAQPANI
+98 AVQEPQTAQPANV
-111 ETVKEEVVKEEAKPQ
+111 ETVKEEEKPQ
-126 VKETTQSQDNS
+126 VKETTQPQDNS
-137 GDQRQVDL
+137 GNQRQVDL
-145 TPKKATQNQV
+145 TPKKVTQNQGT
-155 AETQVEVAQP
+155 ETQVEVAQP

-171 KPRVTRSADVAEAKE
+171 KPRVTRSADVVESKE
-186 ASNAKVETGTD
+186 ASDAKVEMGTD
-197 VTSKVTVEIGS
+197 VTSKVTVTESS

-230 KLKFENGLHQGD
+230 KLKFEKGLHKGD

-271 VMATGEVLE
+271 VMATGKILE

-321 TSTLNEEQTSKE
+321 TSTLNGEQTSKE

-360 NRFSHVAFIKPNNG
+360 NRFTHVAFIKPNNG

-392 GNQPKVRI
+392 GNQPKVRV

-423 FKEVTSNMSGNLNLQ
+423 FKEVTSSMNGNLNVQ
-438 NNGSYSLN
+438 TNGSYSLN
-446 IENLDKT
+446 LENLDKT

-550 STLDIDYHTAIDGG
+550 STLDIDYHTAIDGE

-646 LVEFDEESTKG
+646 LVEFDE
-657 IVTGAVSDHTTVED
+657 D
-671 TKEYTTESNL
+671 
-681 IELVDELPEEHGQA
+681 
-695 QGPVE
+695 
-700 EITENNHHISHSGL
+700 
-714 GTENGHGNYDVIEEI
+714 
-729 EENSHVD
+729 
-736 IKSELG
+736 
-742 YEGGQNSGNQSFEE
+742 
-756 DTEEDKPKYEQGGNI
+756 
-771 VDIDFDSVPQIHGQN
+771 
-786 KGNQSFEED
+786 
-795 TEKDKPKYEHG
+795 
-806 GNIIDIDFDSVPH
+806 
-819 IHGFNKHT
+819 
-827 EIIEE
+827 
-832 DTNPGGGQVTT
+832 
-843 ESNLVEFDEES
+843 S

-909 SHSGLGTENGHGNYD
+909 SHSGLGTENGHGNYG
-924 VIEEIEENSHV
+924 VIEEIEENSHI

-985 NKGNQ
+985 NNGNQ

-999 KPKYEQGGNIID
+999 KPKYEHGGNIID

-1053 DTLPQVS
+1053 DTLPKVS
-1060 GHNEGQQTIEEDT
+1060 GQNEGQQTIEEDT
-1073 TPPIVPPTPPTPEVP
+1073 TPPTPPTPEVP

-1112 PEVPTEPGKPIPP
+1112 PEVPSEPETPTPPTPEVPAEPGKPVPP

-1156 VPTKK
+1156 APTKK
-1161 AQSKKSELPETGG
+1161 PQSKKSELPETGG
-1174 EESTNNGMLFGGLFS
+1174 EESTNKGMLFGGLFS

>member
-98 AVQAPQTAQPANI
+98 AVQAPQTAQPANV
-111 ETVKEEVVKEEAKPQ
+111 ETVKEEEKPQ
-126 VKETTQSQDNS
+126 VKETTQPQDNS
-137 GDQRQVDL
+137 GNQRQVDL
-145 TPKKATQNQV
+145 TPKKVTQNQGT
-155 AETQVEVAQP
+155 ETQVEVAQP

-186 ASNAKVETGTD
+186 ASDVSEVKGTD
-197 VTSKVTVEIGS
+197 VTSKVTVESGS
-208 IEGHNNTNK
+208 IEAPQGNK
-217 VEPHAGQRAVLKY
+217 VEPHAGQRVVLKY
-230 KLKFENGLHQGD
+230 KLKFADGLKRGD
-242 YFDFTLSNNVNTHGV
+242 YFDFTLSNNVNTYGV

-271 VMATGEVLE
+271 VMATGEILRN
-280 GGKIRYTF
+280 GNIRYTF
-288 TNDIEDKVDV
+288 TNEIEHKVEV
-298 TAELEINLF
+298 TANLEINLF
-307 IDPKTVQTNGNQTI
+307 IDPKTVQSNGEQKI
-321 TSTLNEEQTSKE
+321 TSKLNGEETEKTIPVVYNPGVSNSYTN
-333 LDVKYKDGIGNYY
+333 V
-346 ANLNGSIETFNKAN
+346 NGSIETFNKESNKFTHIAY
-360 NRFSHVAFIKPNNG
+360 IKPMNG
-374 KTTSVTVT
+374 NQSNTVSVT
-382 GTLMKGSNQN
+382 GTLTEGSNLA
-392 GNQPKVRI
+392 GGQPTVKVY
-400 FEYLGNNEDIA
+400 EYLGKKDELPQ
-411 KSVYANTTDTSK
+411 SVYANTSDTNK
-423 FKEVTSNMSGNLNLQ
+423 FKDVTKEMNGKLSVQ
-438 NNGSYSLN
+438 DNGSYSLN
-446 IENLDKT
+446 LDKLDKT
-453 YVVHYDG
+453 YVIHYTG
-460 EYLNGT
+460 EYLQGSDQVN
-466 DEVDFRTQMVGHPE
+466 FRTELYGYPE
-480 QLYKYY
+480 RAYKSYY
-486 YDRGYTLT
+486 VYGGYRLT
-494 WDNGLVLYSNKANGN
+494 WDNGLVLYSNKADGN
-509 GKNGPIIQNNKF
+509 GKNGQIIQDNDF
-521 EYKEDTIKETLTGQ
+521 EYKEDTAKGTMSGQ
-535 YDKNLVT
+535 YDAKQIIET
-542 TVEEEYDS
+542 EENQDN
-550 STLDIDYHTAIDGG
+550 TPLDIDYHTAIDGE

-657 IVTGAVSDHTTVED
+657 IVTGAVSDHTTIED

-695 QGPVE
+695 QGPIE

-714 GTENGHGNYDVIEEI
+714 GTENGHGNYGVIEEI

-786 KGNQSFEED
+786 KGDQSFEED

-806 GNIIDIDFDSVPH
+806 GNIIDIDFDSVPQ
-819 IHGFNKHT
+819 IHGFNKH
-827 EIIEE
+827 
-832 DTNPGGGQVTT
+832 N
-843 ESNLVEFDEES
+843 
-854 TKGIVTGAVSDHTTV
+854 
-869 EDTKEYTTESNL
+869 
-881 IELVDELPEEHGQAQ
+881 
-896 GPIEEITENNHHI
+896 
-909 SHSGLGTENGHGNYD
+909 
-924 VIEEIEENSHV
+924 
-935 DIKSELGYEG
+935 
-945 GQNSG
+945 
-950 NQSFEEDTE
+950 
-959 EDKPKYEQGGNIVDI
+959 
-974 DFDSVPQIHGQ
+974 
-985 NKGNQ
+985 
-990 SFEEDTEKD
+990 
-999 KPKYEQGGNIID
+999 
-1011 IDFDSVP
+1011 
-1018 HIHGFNKHT
+1018 

-1053 DTLPQVS
+1053 DTLPKVS
-1060 GHNEGQQTIEEDT
+1060 GQNEGQQTIEEDT
-1073 TPPIVPPTPPTPEVP
+1073 TPPTPPTPEVP

-1112 PEVPTEPGKPIPP
+1112 PEVPAEPGKPVPP

-1156 VPTKK
+1156 APTKK

-1174 EESTNNGMLFGGLFS
+1174 EESTNKGMLFGGLFS

-1196 RRNKKNHKA
+1196 RRNKKNNKA

>member
-38 SEQKTTTV
+38 SEQKTTV

-55 NKTSETQTTATNVN
+55 NKVSETQTTATNVN

-98 AVQAPQTAQPANI
+98 AVQAPQTAQPANV
-111 ETVKEEVVKEEAKPQ
+111 ETVKEEEKPQ
-126 VKETTQSQDNS
+126 VKETTQPQDNS
-137 GDQRQVDL
+137 GNQRQVDL
-145 TPKKATQNQV
+145 TPKKVTQNQGT
-155 AETQVEVAQP
+155 ETQVEVAQP

-186 ASNAKVETGTD
+186 ASDVSEVKGTD
-197 VTSKVTVEIGS
+197 VTSKVTVESGS
-208 IEGHNNTNK
+208 IEAPQGNK
-217 VEPHAGQRAVLKY
+217 VEPHAGQRVVLKY
-230 KLKFENGLHQGD
+230 KLKFADGLKRGD
-242 YFDFTLSNNVNTHGV
+242 YFDFTLSNNVNTYGV

-271 VMATGEVLE
+271 VMATGEIL
-280 GGKIRYTF
+280 GNGNIRYTF
-288 TNDIEDKVDV
+288 TNEIEHKVEV
-298 TAELEINLF
+298 TANLEINLF
-307 IDPKTVQTNGNQTI
+307 IDPKTVQSNGEQKI
-321 TSTLNEEQTSKE
+321 TSKLNGQETEKTIPVVYNPGVSNSYTN
-333 LDVKYKDGIGNYY
+333 V
-346 ANLNGSIETFNKAN
+346 NGSIETFNKESNKFTHIAY
-360 NRFSHVAFIKPNNG
+360 IKPMNG
-374 KTTSVTVT
+374 NQSNTVSVT
-382 GTLMKGSNQN
+382 GTLTEGSNLA
-392 GNQPKVRI
+392 GGQPTVKVY
-400 FEYLGNNEDIA
+400 EYLGKKDELPQ
-411 KSVYANTTDTSK
+411 SVYANTSDTNK
-423 FKEVTSNMSGNLNLQ
+423 FKDVTNEMNGKLSVQ
-438 NNGSYSLN
+438 DNGSYSLN
-446 IENLDKT
+446 LDKLDKT
-453 YVVHYDG
+453 YVIHYTG
-460 EYLNGT
+460 EYLQGSDQVN
-466 DEVDFRTQMVGHPE
+466 FRTELYGYPE
-480 QLYKYY
+480 RAYKSYY
-486 YDRGYTLT
+486 VYGGYRLT
-494 WDNGLVLYSNKANGN
+494 WDNGLVLYSNKADGN
-509 GKNGPIIQNNKF
+509 GKNGQIIQNNDF
-521 EYKEDTIKETLTGQ
+521 EYKEDTAKGTMSGQ
-535 YDKNLVT
+535 YDAKQIIET
-542 TVEEEYDS
+542 EENQDN
-550 STLDIDYHTAIDGG
+550 TPLDIDYHTAIDGE

-657 IVTGAVSDHTTVED
+657 ILTGAVSDHTTVED

-695 QGPVE
+695 QGPIE

-714 GTENGHGNYDVIEEI
+714 GTENGHGNYGVIEEI

-786 KGNQSFEED
+786 KGDQSFEED
-795 TEKDKPKYEHG
+795 TEKDKPKYEH
-806 GNIIDIDFDSVPH
+806 
-819 IHGFNKHT
+819 
-827 EIIEE
+827 
-832 DTNPGGGQVTT
+832 
-843 ESNLVEFDEES
+843 
-854 TKGIVTGAVSDHTTV
+854 
-869 EDTKEYTTESNL
+869 
-881 IELVDELPEEHGQAQ
+881 
-896 GPIEEITENNHHI
+896 
-909 SHSGLGTENGHGNYD
+909 
-924 VIEEIEENSHV
+924 
-935 DIKSELGYEG
+935 
-945 GQNSG
+945 
-950 NQSFEEDTE
+950 
-959 EDKPKYEQGGNIVDI
+959 
-974 DFDSVPQIHGQ
+974 
-985 NKGNQ
+985 
-990 SFEEDTEKD
+990 
-999 KPKYEQGGNIID
+999 GGNIID

-1112 PEVPTEPGKPIPP
+1112 PEVPAEPGKPVPP

-1156 VPTKK
+1156 APTKK

-1174 EESTNNGMLFGGLFS
+1174 EESTNKGILFGGLFS
-1189 ILGLALL
+1189 ILGFALL

>member
-38 SEQKTTTV
+38 SEQKTTV

-55 NKTSETQTTATNVN
+55 NKVSETQTTATNVN
-69 HIEETQSYN
+69 TIEETQSYN

-83 QPSNATQVTTEEAPK
+83 QPSNATQVTTEEAPN
-98 AVQAPQTAQPANI
+98 AVQAPQTAQPANV
-111 ETVKEEVVKEEAKPQ
+111 ETVKEEEKPQ
-126 VKETTQSQDNS
+126 VKETTQPQDNS
-137 GDQRQVDL
+137 GNQRQVDL
-145 TPKKATQNQV
+145 TPKKVTQNQGT
-155 AETQVEVAQP
+155 ETQVEVAQP

-186 ASNAKVETGTD
+186 ASDVSEVKGTD
-197 VTSKVTVEIGS
+197 VTSKVTVTESS

-257 STARKVPEIKNGSV
+257 STVRKVPDILNGSL
-271 VMATGEVLE
+271 VMATGKVLGE
-280 GGKIRYTF
+280 GKIRYTF
-288 TNDIEDKVDV
+288 TDYINNKVNV
-298 TAELEINLF
+298 TANLEINLF
-307 IDPKTVQTNGNQTI
+307 IDPKTVQDNGNQKI
-321 TSTLNEEQTSKE
+321 TSMINDHETEKTIPISYNPGVSNT
-333 LDVKYKDGIGNYY
+333 Y
-346 ANLNGSIETFNKAN
+346 ANINGSIETFNKADN
-360 NRFSHVAFIKPNNG
+360 KFTHVAYIIPKNG
-374 KTTSVTVT
+374 MSTESATIT
-382 GTLMKGSNQN
+382 GTLMKGSNSN
-392 GNQPKVRI
+392 GNSPTVKI
-400 FEYLGNNEDIA
+400 FEVLESNKELP
-411 KSVYANTTDTSK
+411 KSVYANINDTNT
-423 FKEVTSNMSGNLNLQ
+423 FKDVTSQMKDNLTVSE
-438 NNGSYSLN
+438 NGSYSLN
-446 IENLDKT
+446 IENLNKT
-453 YVVHYDG
+453 YVVHYSG
-460 EYLNGT
+460 EYLSGSH
-466 DEVDFRTQMVGHPE
+466 EVDFRTQMTGHPK
-480 QLYKYY
+480 QQSIYY
-486 YDRGYTLT
+486 YNHGYTLT
-494 WDNGLVLYSNKANGN
+494 WDNGLVLYSNKANGD
-509 GKNGPIIQNNKF
+509 GKYGPIVDSNNF
-521 EYKEDTIKETLTGQ
+521 EFSEDSGNGSISGQ
-535 YDKNLVT
+535 YDAKQIIET
-542 TVEEEYDS
+542 EENQDN
-550 STLDIDYHTAIDGG
+550 TPLDIDYHTAIDGE

-695 QGPVE
+695 QGPIE

-714 GTENGHGNYDVIEEI
+714 GTENGHGNYGVIEEI

-786 KGNQSFEED
+786 KGDQSFEED

-832 DTNPGGGQVTT
+832 DTN
-843 ESNLVEFDEES
+843 
-854 TKGIVTGAVSDHTTV
+854 
-869 EDTKEYTTESNL
+869 
-881 IELVDELPEEHGQAQ
+881 
-896 GPIEEITENNHHI
+896 
-909 SHSGLGTENGHGNYD
+909 
-924 VIEEIEENSHV
+924 
-935 DIKSELGYEG
+935 
-945 GQNSG
+945 
-950 NQSFEEDTE
+950 
-959 EDKPKYEQGGNIVDI
+959 
-974 DFDSVPQIHGQ
+974 
-985 NKGNQ
+985 
-990 SFEEDTEKD
+990 
-999 KPKYEQGGNIID
+999 
-1011 IDFDSVP
+1011 
-1018 HIHGFNKHT
+1018 
-1027 EIIEED
+1027 
-1033 TNKDKPNYQFG
+1033 KDKPNYQFG
-1044 GHNSVDFEE
+1044 GHNIVDFEE
-1053 DTLPQVS
+1053 DTLPKVS
-1060 GHNEGQQTIEEDT
+1060 GQNEGQQTIEEDT
-1073 TPPIVPPTPPTPEVP
+1073 TPPTPPTPPTPEVP

-1112 PEVPTEPGKPIPP
+1112 PEVPSEPETPTPPTPEVPAEPGKPVPP

-1156 VPTKK
+1156 APTKK

-1174 EESTNNGMLFGGLFS
+1174 EESTNKGMLFGGLFS

-1196 RRNKKNHKA
+1196 RRNKKNNKA

>member
-55 NKTSETQTTATNVN
+55 NKVNETQTTTTNVN
-69 HIEETQSYN
+69 TIDETQSYS
-78 ATVTE
+78 ATATE
-83 QPSNATQVTTEEAPK
+83 QPSNATQVTTEKAPK
-98 AVQAPQTAQPANI
+98 AVQAVQAPQTAQPANL

-165 RTASES
+165 RTVSES
-171 KPRVTRSADVAEAKE
+171 KPRVTRSADVVDAKE
-186 ASNAKVETGTD
+186 ASDVSEVKGTD
-197 VTSKVTVEIGS
+197 VTSKVTVEDES
-208 IEGHNNTNK
+208 KIEAPKGNN
-217 VEPHAGQRAVLKY
+217 VQPHEGQRVVLKY
-230 KLKFENGLHQGD
+230 KLKFQDGLKTGD

-257 STARKVPEIKNGSV
+257 STIRKVPDIKNGSL
-271 VMATGEVLE
+271 VMAKGQVLDN
-280 GGKIRYTF
+280 GRIRYTF
-288 TNDIEDKVDV
+288 IDYIKDKVNV
-298 TAELEINLF
+298 TANLEINLF
-307 IDPKTVQTNGNQTI
+307 IDPKTVQSNGQQTI
-321 TSTLNEEQTSKE
+321 TSKLNGKETSGTMQIT
-333 LDVKYKDGIGNYY
+333 YKDGVKNQYT
-346 ANLNGSIETFNKAN
+346 NVNGSIETFDKEKNK
-360 NRFSHVAFIKPNNG
+360 FTHVAYIKPINGNNSD
-374 KTTSVTVT
+374 SVTVT
-382 GTLMKGSNQN
+382 GMLTQGSNEN
-392 GNQPKVRI
+392 GTQPNVKI
-400 FEYLGNNEDIA
+400 YEYVGTENGLPQ
-411 KSVYANTTDTSK
+411 SVYANTADSTQLKD
-423 FKEVTSNMSGNLNLQ
+423 VTNQMSDKLKVQ

-446 IENLDKT
+446 FDKLDKT
-453 YVVHYDG
+453 YVIHYTGD
-460 EYLNGT
+460 YLNGT
-466 DEVDFRTQMVGHPE
+466 SEVNFRTQLTGYPE
-480 QLYKYY
+480 NRYKTYY
-486 YDRGYTLT
+486 YNNGYILT
-494 WDNGLVLYSNKANGN
+494 WDNGLVLYSNKANGD
-509 GKNGPIIQNNKF
+509 GKYGPIVDSNNF
-521 EYKEDTIKETLTGQ
+521 EFSEDSGNGSISGQ
-535 YDKNLVT
+535 YDAKQIIET
-542 TVEEEYDS
+542 EENQDN
-550 STLDIDYHTAIDGG
+550 TPLDIDYHTAIDGE

-646 LVEFDEESTKG
+646 LVEFDEESTR
-657 IVTGAVSDHTTVED
+657 V
-671 TKEYTTESNL
+671 
-681 IELVDELPEEHGQA
+681 
-695 QGPVE
+695 
-700 EITENNHHISHSGL
+700 
-714 GTENGHGNYDVIEEI
+714 
-729 EENSHVD
+729 
-736 IKSELG
+736 
-742 YEGGQNSGNQSFEE
+742 
-756 DTEEDKPKYEQGGNI
+756 
-771 VDIDFDSVPQIHGQN
+771 
-786 KGNQSFEED
+786 
-795 TEKDKPKYEHG
+795 
-806 GNIIDIDFDSVPH
+806 
-819 IHGFNKHT
+819 
-827 EIIEE
+827 
-832 DTNPGGGQVTT
+832 
-843 ESNLVEFDEES
+843 
-854 TKGIVTGAVSDHTTV
+854 IVTGAVSDHTTV

-909 SHSGLGTENGHGNYD
+909 SHSGLGTENGHGNYG

-985 NKGNQ
+985 NKGDQ

-999 KPKYEQGGNIID
+999 KPKYEHGGNIID

-1044 GHNSVDFEE
+1044 GHNIVDFEE
-1053 DTLPQVS
+1053 DTLPKVS
-1060 GHNEGQQTIEEDT
+1060 GQNEGQQTIEEDT
-1073 TPPIVPPTPPTPEVP
+1073 TPPTPPTPEVP

-1112 PEVPTEPGKPIPP
+1112 PEVP
-1125 AKEEPK
+1125 
-1131 KPSKPVEQG
+1131 
-1140 KVVTPVIE
+1140 
-1148 INEKVKAV
+1148 
-1156 VPTKK
+1156 
-1161 AQSKKSELPETGG
+1161 SEPETPTPPTP
-1174 EESTNNGMLFGGLFS
+1174 E
-1189 ILGLALL
+1189 
-1196 RRNKKNHKA
+1196 

>member
-38 SEQKTTTV
+38 SEQKTTV

-55 NKTSETQTTATNVN
+55 NKVSETQTTATNVN

-78 ATVTE
+78 ATATE

-98 AVQAPQTAQPANI
+98 AVQAPQTAQPANL
-111 ETVKEEVVKEEAKPQ
+111 ETVKEEVVKEEANPQ

-145 TPKKATQNQV
+145 TPKKATQNQA

-165 RTASES
+165 RTVSES
-171 KPRVTRSADVAEAKE
+171 KPRVTRSADVAEA
-186 ASNAKVETGTD
+186 SDAKVETGTD
-197 VTSKVTVEIGS
+197 VTSKVTVTESS

-217 VEPHAGQRAVLKY
+217 VEPHEGQRAILKY
-230 KLKFENGLHQGD
+230 KLKFEDGLKKGD
-242 YFDFTLSNNVNTHGV
+242 YFDFTLSNNVNTYGV

-271 VMATGEVLE
+271 VMATGQLLE

-288 TNDIEDKVDV
+288 TDYIDHKVDV
-298 TAELEINLF
+298 TAELDINLF
-307 IDPKTVQTNGNQTI
+307 IDPKTVQNNGNQTI
-321 TSTLNEEQTSKE
+321 TSSLNNKVTTNNVEVT
-333 LDVKYKDGIGNYY
+333 YKNGVSNYY
-346 ANLNGSIETFNKAN
+346 ANVNGSIETFNKKDN
-360 NRFSHVAFIKPNNG
+360 KFSHVAYIKPLNG
-374 KTTSVTVT
+374 DALESVTVT
-382 GTLMKGSNQN
+382 GTLIKGSNAS
-392 GNQPKVRI
+392 GNQPTVKVY
-400 FEYLGNNEDIA
+400 EYLGSKEELSQ
-411 KSVYANTTDTSK
+411 SVYAETSDTSK
-423 FKEVTSNMSGNLNLQ
+423 FKDVTNDMNGKLTVQS
-438 NNGSYSLN
+438 NGSYSLN
-446 IENLDKT
+446 LDKLDKT
-453 YVVHYDG
+453 YVIHYDG
-460 EYLNGT
+460 EYLNSA
-466 DEVDFRTQMVGHPE
+466 DEVDFRTQMVGHPK
-480 QLYKYY
+480 QSYY
-486 YDRGYTLT
+486 YYYHNGYTLT

-509 GKNGPIIQNNKF
+509 GKNGEIIEKN
-521 EYKEDTIKETLTGQ
+521 DLTFTEESGDGSINGSYTEQ
-535 YDKNLVT
+535 QIVN
-542 TVEEEYDS
+542 TVEETDS
-550 STLDIDYHTAIDGG
+550 STLDIDYHTAIDGE

-657 IVTGAVSDHTTVED
+657 IVTGAVSDHTTIED

-695 QGPVE
+695 QGPIE

-714 GTENGHGNYDVIEEI
+714 GTENGHGNYGVIEEI

-786 KGNQSFEED
+786 NGNQSFEED
-795 TEKDKPKYEHG
+795 TEKDKPKYEH
-806 GNIIDIDFDSVPH
+806 
-819 IHGFNKHT
+819 
-827 EIIEE
+827 
-832 DTNPGGGQVTT
+832 
-843 ESNLVEFDEES
+843 
-854 TKGIVTGAVSDHTTV
+854 
-869 EDTKEYTTESNL
+869 
-881 IELVDELPEEHGQAQ
+881 
-896 GPIEEITENNHHI
+896 
-909 SHSGLGTENGHGNYD
+909 
-924 VIEEIEENSHV
+924 
-935 DIKSELGYEG
+935 
-945 GQNSG
+945 
-950 NQSFEEDTE
+950 
-959 EDKPKYEQGGNIVDI
+959 
-974 DFDSVPQIHGQ
+974 
-985 NKGNQ
+985 
-990 SFEEDTEKD
+990 
-999 KPKYEQGGNIID
+999 GGNIID

-1053 DTLPQVS
+1053 DTLPKVS
-1060 GHNEGQQTIEEDT
+1060 GQNEGQQTIEEDT
-1073 TPPIVPPTPPTPEVP
+1073 TPPTPPTPEVP

-1112 PEVPTEPGKPIPP
+1112 PEVPSEPETPTPPTPEVPSEPETPTPPTPEVPSEPETPTPPTPEVPAEPGKPVPP

-1156 VPTKK
+1156 APTKQT
-1161 AQSKKSELPETGG
+1161 QSKKSELPETGG
-1174 EESTNNGMLFGGLFS
+1174 EESTNKGMLFGGLFS

-1196 RRNKKNHKA
+1196 RRNKKNNKA

>member
-1 MKNNLRYGIRKH
+1 MHLKGDIIVKNNLRYGIRKH

-55 NKTSETQTTATNVN
+55 NKVNETQTTTTNVN
-69 HIEETQSYN
+69 TIDETQSYS
-78 ATVTE
+78 ATATE
-83 QPSNATQVTTEEAPK
+83 QPSNATQVTTEKAPK
-98 AVQAPQTAQPANI
+98 AVQAPQTAQPANV
-111 ETVKEEVVKEEAKPQ
+111 ETVKEEVVKEEANPQ

-165 RTASES
+165 RTVSES
-171 KPRVTRSADVAEAKE
+171 KARVTRSVDVVEAKE
-186 ASNAKVETGTD
+186 ASDAKVETGTD
-197 VTSKVTVEIGS
+197 VTSKVTVEDES
-208 IEGHNNTNK
+208 KIEAPKGNN
-217 VEPHAGQRAVLKY
+217 VQPHEGQRVVLKY
-230 KLKFENGLHQGD
+230 KLKFEKGLHKGD
-242 YFDFTLSNNVNTHGV
+242 YFDFTLSNNVNTYGV

-271 VMATGEVLE
+271 AMATGQLL
-280 GGKIRYTF
+280 GNGKIRYTF
-288 TNDIEDKVDV
+288 TDYIDYKVNV
-298 TAELEINLF
+298 TADLEINLF
-307 IDPKTVQTNGNQTI
+307 IDPKTVQSNGQQTI
-321 TSTLNEEQTSKE
+321 TSTLNDKE
-333 LDVKYKDGIGNYY
+333 TKNTLPIEYNPGVSNIY
-346 ANLNGSIETFNKAN
+346 ANINGSIETFDKGN
-360 NRFSHVAFIKPNNG
+360 NRFTHVAYIKPQNG
-374 KTTSVTVT
+374 QKSDSVSIT
-382 GTLMKGSNQN
+382 GTLTQGSKADGKAPTVKVYEVLKDAN
-392 GNQPKVRI
+392 GLPQ
-400 FEYLGNNEDIA
+400 
-411 KSVYANTTDTSK
+411 SVYANVSDSSM
-423 FKEVTSNMSGNLNLQ
+423 FKDVTEEMKDKLKVE
-438 NNGSYSLN
+438 NNGNYKLDIEKLEKSYV
-446 IENLDKT
+446 I
-453 YVVHYDG
+453 HYDG
-460 EYLNGT
+460 EYLSGSDQVN
-466 DEVDFRTQMVGHPE
+466 FRTHMFGYPE
-480 QLYKYY
+480 QQYKYY
-486 YDRGYTLT
+486 YTHLGYKLT
-494 WDNGLVLYSNKANGN
+494 WDNGLVLYSNKAKGDGTNGT
-509 GKNGPIIQNNKF
+509 ITESNNMTF
-521 EYKEDTIKETLTGQ
+521 DEEYGTGVITGQ

-550 STLDIDYHTAIDGG
+550 STLDIDYHTAIDGE

-657 IVTGAVSDHTTVED
+657 ILTGAVSDHTTVED

-695 QGPVE
+695 QGPIE

-714 GTENGHGNYDVIEEI
+714 GTENGHGNYGVIEEI

-786 KGNQSFEED
+786 KGDQSFEED

-832 DTNPGGGQVTT
+832 DTN
-843 ESNLVEFDEES
+843 
-854 TKGIVTGAVSDHTTV
+854 
-869 EDTKEYTTESNL
+869 
-881 IELVDELPEEHGQAQ
+881 
-896 GPIEEITENNHHI
+896 
-909 SHSGLGTENGHGNYD
+909 
-924 VIEEIEENSHV
+924 
-935 DIKSELGYEG
+935 
-945 GQNSG
+945 
-950 NQSFEEDTE
+950 
-959 EDKPKYEQGGNIVDI
+959 
-974 DFDSVPQIHGQ
+974 
-985 NKGNQ
+985 
-990 SFEEDTEKD
+990 
-999 KPKYEQGGNIID
+999 
-1011 IDFDSVP
+1011 
-1018 HIHGFNKHT
+1018 
-1027 EIIEED
+1027 
-1033 TNKDKPNYQFG
+1033 KDKPNYQFG
-1044 GHNSVDFEE
+1044 GHNIVDFEE
-1053 DTLPQVS
+1053 DTLPKVS
-1060 GHNEGQQTIEEDT
+1060 GQNEGQQTIEEDT
-1073 TPPIVPPTPPTPEVP
+1073 TPPTPPTPPTPEVP

-1112 PEVPTEPGKPIPP
+1112 PEVPAEPGKPVPP

-1156 VPTKK
+1156 APTKK

-1174 EESTNNGMLFGGLFS
+1174 EESTNKGMLFGGLFS

-1196 RRNKKNHKA
+1196 RRNKKNNKA

>member
-1 MKNNLRYGIRKH
+1 
-13 KLGAAS
+13 
-19 VFLGTMIVVGMGQD
+19 MIVVGMGQD

-55 NKTSETQTTATNVN
+55 NKVNETQTTTTNVN
-69 HIEETQSYN
+69 TIDETQSYS
-78 ATVTE
+78 ATATE
-83 QPSNATQVTTEEAPK
+83 QPSNATQVTTEKAPK
-98 AVQAPQTAQPANI
+98 AVQAVQAPQTAQPANL

-165 RTASES
+165 RTVSES

-186 ASNAKVETGTD
+186 ASDVSEVKGTD
-197 VTSKVTVEIGS
+197 VTSKVTVTESS

-257 STARKVPEIKNGSV
+257 STVRKVPDILNGSL
-271 VMATGEVLE
+271 VMATGKVLGE
-280 GGKIRYTF
+280 GKIRYTF
-288 TNDIEDKVDV
+288 TDYINNKVNV
-298 TAELEINLF
+298 TANLEINLF
-307 IDPKTVQTNGNQTI
+307 IDPKTVQDNGNQKI
-321 TSTLNEEQTSKE
+321 TSMINDHETEKTIPISYNPGVSNT
-333 LDVKYKDGIGNYY
+333 Y
-346 ANLNGSIETFNKAN
+346 ANINGSIETFNKADN
-360 NRFSHVAFIKPNNG
+360 KFTHVAYIIPKNG
-374 KTTSVTVT
+374 MSTESATIT
-382 GTLMKGSNQN
+382 GTLMKGSNSN
-392 GNQPKVRI
+392 GNSPTVKI
-400 FEYLGNNEDIA
+400 FEVLESNKELP
-411 KSVYANTTDTSK
+411 KSVYANINDTNT
-423 FKEVTSNMSGNLNLQ
+423 FKDVTSQMKDNLTVSE
-438 NNGSYSLN
+438 NGSYSLN
-446 IENLDKT
+446 IENLNKT
-453 YVVHYDG
+453 YVVHYSG
-460 EYLNGT
+460 EYLSGSH
-466 DEVDFRTQMVGHPE
+466 EVDFRTQMTGHPK
-480 QLYKYY
+480 QQSIYY
-486 YDRGYTLT
+486 YNHGYTLT
-494 WDNGLVLYSNKANGN
+494 WDNGLVLYSNKANGD
-509 GKNGPIIQNNKF
+509 GKYGPIVDSNNF
-521 EYKEDTIKETLTGQ
+521 EFSEDSGNGSISGQ
-535 YDKNLVT
+535 YDAKQIIET
-542 TVEEEYDS
+542 EENQDN
-550 STLDIDYHTAIDGG
+550 TPLDIDYHTAIDGE

-695 QGPVE
+695 QGPIE

-714 GTENGHGNYDVIEEI
+714 GTENGHGNYGVIEEI

-786 KGNQSFEED
+786 KGDQSFEED

-832 DTNPGGGQVTT
+832 DTN
-843 ESNLVEFDEES
+843 
-854 TKGIVTGAVSDHTTV
+854 
-869 EDTKEYTTESNL
+869 
-881 IELVDELPEEHGQAQ
+881 
-896 GPIEEITENNHHI
+896 
-909 SHSGLGTENGHGNYD
+909 
-924 VIEEIEENSHV
+924 
-935 DIKSELGYEG
+935 
-945 GQNSG
+945 
-950 NQSFEEDTE
+950 
-959 EDKPKYEQGGNIVDI
+959 
-974 DFDSVPQIHGQ
+974 
-985 NKGNQ
+985 
-990 SFEEDTEKD
+990 
-999 KPKYEQGGNIID
+999 
-1011 IDFDSVP
+1011 
-1018 HIHGFNKHT
+1018 
-1027 EIIEED
+1027 
-1033 TNKDKPNYQFG
+1033 KDKPNYQFG
-1044 GHNSVDFEE
+1044 GHNIVDFEE
-1053 DTLPQVS
+1053 DTLPKVS
-1060 GHNEGQQTIEEDT
+1060 GQNEGQQTIEEDT
-1073 TPPIVPPTPPTPEVP
+1073 TPPTPPTPPTPEVP

-1112 PEVPTEPGKPIPP
+1112 PEVPSEPETPTPPTPEVPSEPETPTPPTPEVPAEPGKPVPP

-1156 VPTKK
+1156 APTKK

-1174 EESTNNGMLFGGLFS
+1174 EESTNKGMLFGGLFS

-1196 RRNKKNHKA
+1196 RRNKKNNKA